1 MYSANIALQAAS
13 EAAWTSWASTRAAP
27 PDSRRAGGRVEQ
39 GDIAVSGMQ
48 ADDAH
53 GFSNG
58 FDRFAFSPGNGAR
71 DGPPHPFRASPLQSV

>member
-13 EAAWTSWASTRAAP
+13 EAARTGG
-27 PDSRRAGGRVEQ
+27 AGGRVEQ